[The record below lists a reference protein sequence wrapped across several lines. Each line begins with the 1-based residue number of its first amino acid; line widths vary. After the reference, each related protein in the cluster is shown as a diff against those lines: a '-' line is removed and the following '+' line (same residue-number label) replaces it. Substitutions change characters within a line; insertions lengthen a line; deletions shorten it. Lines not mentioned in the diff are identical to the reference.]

1 MKLKYDFVT
10 MEMEGK
16 TVAVAVGDDASK
28 FHGMLRLN
36 DTAACIFQLLH
47 TDVSLEMIVEAMK
60 NEYDAP
66 ETELRRYVEKYI
78 QSLADAGLLEE
89 GR

>member
-10 MEMEGK
+10 MEMEEK

-36 DTAACIFQLLH
+36 DTAASIFQLLH
-47 TDVSLEMIVEAMK
+47 TDVSLETIVEAMK

-66 ETELRRYVEKYI
+66 ETELRRYVEEYI

>member
-16 TVAVAVGDDASK
+16 TVAVAVGDDANK

-66 ETELRRYVEKYI
+66 ETELRRYVEEYI

>member
-1 MKLKYDFVT
+1 MKYDFAT
-10 MEMEGK
+10 MEMDRK
-16 TVAVAVGDDASK
+16 TVAVAVGDDVSK

-47 TDVSLEMIVEAMK
+47 TDVSLETIVDTMK
-60 NEYDAP
+60 KEYDAP
-66 ETELRRYVEKYI
+66 EAELRQYVQEYI
-78 QSLADAGLLEE
+78 ESLADAGLLEK

>member
-28 FHGMLRLN
+28 YHGMLRLN